1 MGKVKKILFYNDSC
15 VFGGHEIMS
24 IRIANFLAEKNDY
37 QINFLYNNNKIK
49 SKLDAKVVAHHSSI
63 NDSTPFSFI
72 LNLNFFKIN
81 KIKNR
86 IKLIDP
92 DVVVV
97 CQGNIELCLKGLI
110 ASKLLGIKTISY
122 LPFAYKFKEINK
134 NLSFIRDKINNYYY
148 KLPDSFL
155 TISNYQK
162 SLIRRFTLKK
172 INLIINP
179 INELYHKSSKHS
191 FFNNDDK
198 KIDVGIIGRIDF
210 KHKNQ
215 NSLIEISKKLISNNF
230 LFHFH
235 LLGDGKDLNHLIY
248 LVKKNDLSN
257 YFTFYGWV
265 DKKKKESIMQ
275 NLDLIFIPSMFEGV
289 PLILLESIAYGMPFL
304 ISDLDCIDDFSLDQN
319 YIVDIN
325 DIDMVVEKIILY
337 KNNFNE
343 HNFIKTRNRI
353 YKNNN
358 INKFENN
365 ILKSFDEILCGL

>member
-1 MGKVKKILFYNDSC
+1 
-15 VFGGHEIMS
+15 
-24 IRIANFLAEKNDY
+24 
-37 QINFLYNNNKIK
+37 
-49 SKLDAKVVAHHSSI
+49 
-63 NDSTPFSFI
+63 FI

-275 NLDLIFIPSMFEGV
+275 NLDLIFIPSMF
-289 PLILLESIAYGMPFL
+289 
-304 ISDLDCIDDFSLDQN
+304 
-319 YIVDIN
+319 
-325 DIDMVVEKIILY
+325 
-337 KNNFNE
+337 
-343 HNFIKTRNRI
+343 
-353 YKNNN
+353 
-358 INKFENN
+358 
-365 ILKSFDEILCGL
+365 